1 MRVAPA
7 TLSRD
12 EDDDNDGD
20 MSFRLFILFFSHRLL
35 SAFFHAEVI
44 VEIVRAD
51 PTVRATRVR
60 AQKCNNSSF
69 YCRRRHNVR
78 TEYCSD
84 CNTFSIFFFWIHG
97 LFLTA
102 GRRTTCKDP
111 IVLRAAASHGS
122 HRRLDF

>member
-1 MRVAPA
+1 MSAGEKALFEKSIYACTVIVGHRRTKSMRVVPA

-12 EDDDNDGD
+12 EDD

-60 AQKCNNSSF
+60 AQKCN
-69 YCRRRHNVR
+69 
-78 TEYCSD
+78 
-84 CNTFSIFFFWIHG
+84 
-97 LFLTA
+97 
-102 GRRTTCKDP
+102 
-111 IVLRAAASHGS
+111 IVLLSSAS
-122 HRRLDF
+122 